1 MKKKNLVLTLAMTLA
16 IGLGATAY
24 AATTSTSNA
33 YHQGGGTGLGRV
45 TGFRGFD
52 IITNVLK
59 GKGVTDTE
67 ITNALDSGKTLN
79 SLATEKGITA
89 DELKK
94 SMLEG
99 KTKII
104 DDAVAK
110 GTLTKEQGDAEKA
123 RITENIENCTTPGQM
138 TGRMGG
144 GNRGRGMQNGGCH
157 NGGCLNNSNPTK

>member
-1 MKKKNLVLTLAMTLA
+1 MKKKNLVLTLAITLS

-24 AATTSTSNA
+24 AATNSTTNA
-33 YHQGGGTGLGRV
+33 YHQGSGTGLGRIS
-45 TGFRGFD
+45 GFRGYD

-59 GKGVTDTE
+59 SKGVTDTE
-67 ITNALDSGKTLN
+67 ITNALNSGKTLN
-79 SLATEKGITA
+79 SLATEKGITS

-94 SMLEG
+94 SMLDG
-99 KTKII
+99 KSKII

-123 RITENIENCTTPGQM
+123 RIAENVDNCTTPGQM

-144 GNRGRGMQNGGCH
+144 GNRGNGGGRGMNG
-157 NGGCLNNSNPTK
+157 NGCLNNSGVTK